1 MGGALYLRRERA
13 GGRINGDALPWRRV
27 TAHPIEQV
35 LEALER
41 GGVRYLVVGGVAVVL
56 HGHLRTTAD
65 LDLVVSL
72 EAGNA
77 RRAVAALA
85 SLGFTPRAPVPAE
98 QFADAAVRQ
107 GWIEEKGLTVFT
119 LWSERQPGLEVDL
132 FVSEPFDFEAAW
144 SRRVTVQLDS
154 TRATVAGLDDLLAL
168 KRSAGRPQD
177 LADVAALELLR
188 GAGGGP

>member
-65 LDLVVSL
+65 LD
-72 EAGNA
+72 
-77 RRAVAALA
+77 LA